1 MDKDSGALLSTRL
14 GRLGRDGLSVAN
26 WGEPAPTEERSLPA
40 LSGTCFKVT
49 GIASC
54 KSSSLSVAKAQ

>member
-14 GRLGRDGLSVAN
+14 GRLGRDRLSVAN
-26 WGEPAPTEERSLPA
+26 GGELAPTEERFLPA
-40 LSGTCFKVT
+40 LSDTCFKVT